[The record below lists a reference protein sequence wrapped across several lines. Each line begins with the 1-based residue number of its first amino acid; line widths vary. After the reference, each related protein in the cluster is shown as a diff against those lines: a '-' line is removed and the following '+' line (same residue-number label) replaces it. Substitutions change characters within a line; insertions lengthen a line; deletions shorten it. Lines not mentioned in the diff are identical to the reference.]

1 MVINDIHVRHGASS
15 QGLCSRC
22 YVIDCSI
29 CQNMVYG
36 YLTCPWR
43 LRVTIRFIV
52 FHNERSIPIVM
63 DRTRLVFGR
72 WTSFCFSAHHGRQD
86 AYQVHSFRV
95 LMMRFF
101 GDAMETRQKLF
112 WASARCHIRTITAR
126 RCKCCVI
133 CNTFRRVQ
141 LWTEARTD
149 YRFDVCQ

>member
-1 MVINDIHVRHGASS
+1 MVINDIHVRHRASP
-15 QGLCSRC
+15 QGWCSRC

-36 YLTCPWR
+36 YLTCPWQ
-43 LRVTIRFIV
+43 T
-52 FHNERSIPIVM
+52 
-63 DRTRLVFGR
+63 TRNYEHVSLYFTMKEAFLLW
-72 WTSFCFSAHHGRQD
+72 WTGHALCLAGEQVSASALIMD
-86 AYQVHSFRV
+86 AYQVRSFRV